1 LYRYFF
7 AICEHFAVIVT
18 CLVVRHISGFTD
30 ASKWNWYLQNAGLT
44 ADTLK
49 MQTVSYNLSGLAVEG
64 ILLCIP
70 NTIRVTTLKGW
81 ISVNLDIM
89 LYFHEFLFYETL
101 DSKAK
106 EKKECVGKK
115 DGVRVLFFFL
125 VKGNQHV
132 SLGYYLLKKREK
144 V

>member
-1 LYRYFF
+1 LYRYSF
-7 AICEHFAVIVT
+7 AIYEHFAVILT

-30 ASKWNWYLQNAGLT
+30 APKWNWYLQNAGLT
-44 ADTLK
+44 ADALK

-106 EKKECVGKK
+106 K
-115 DGVRVLFFFL
+115 
-125 VKGNQHV
+125 
-132 SLGYYLLKKREK
+132 
-144 V
+144 